1 MIRKCLK
8 ELNINYDKLGLFYQ
22 STYYVICEDNKYL
35 IRVMNKNDIE
45 LYNILIA
52 INANISRY
60 INKISVD
67 GKEYYLFLLK
77 DFIGEEKAVSNNLFK
92 EAIKIFQ
99 KTEFDRVLKKE
110 DVNRLNSIYKIL
122 DSRFLYLELRIREI
136 ETTVYQTDYNWIVLS
151 KYHIILDL
159 KEKLFSLQERI
170 LKEIDKSINVK
181 FGLVIKNL
189 NACFYI
195 RNELYEYFGSKIAP
209 ISSLLARFYVSNS
222 HLNLSKDIFDKYLT
236 DKFLKMHFT
245 FEVCYIFMLK
255 ISLPKVLNMSNINS
269 YLGVIRQITFFTKE
283 FRDYI

>member
-1 MIRKCLK
+1 
-8 ELNINYDKLGLFYQ
+8 
-22 STYYVICEDNKYL
+22 
-35 IRVMNKNDIE
+35 MNKNDVE

-52 INANISRY
+52 INANVSRY

-222 HLNLSKDIFDKYLT
+222 HLNLSKDLFDKYLT

-255 ISLPKVLNMSNINS
+255 ISLPKVLNMNNINS

-283 FRDYI
+283 FRDYFK